1 MKKQFPIRLLTILF
15 SISLLTALVG
25 CSSNSGS
32 EDLVMDSKP
41 YNYLT
46 YILDEIRKMGVFPET
61 EEMDKLLPWSK
72 DLTDEARTK
81 YKK

>member
-1 MKKQFPIRLLTILF
+1 MSLTKGTLYK
-15 SISLLTALVG
+15 SPYNPVLNGL
-25 CSSNSGS
+25 
-32 EDLVMDSKP
+32 KP

-61 EEMDKLLPWSK
+61 EEMDKLLPWLK
-72 DLTDEARTK
+72 DLPDEARTK